1 MTADEPPVGT
11 ERVRSSLRRLAGP
24 DCETVIERAATATE
38 GVEAAAEFLE
48 TTDLG
53 ELEAAIE
60 ATDDPEV
67 ESSGLRALDRFREF
81 RRAAAGEIS
90 ADHFHRAH
98 GTDLRGDDEPSKR

>member
-1 MTADEPPVGT
+1 MTADEPPVET
-11 ERVRSSLRRLAGP
+11 ERVRSSLRRLTGS
-24 DCETVIERAATATE
+24 DCETIVERAVAATE
-38 GVEAAAEFLE
+38 GVEAAAEFVE
-48 TTDLG
+48 ATGLG

-90 ADHFHRAH
+90 TDHFHPAH
-98 GTDLRGDDEPSKR
+98 GTDLRSDDEPSKR

>member
-11 ERVRSSLRRLAGP
+11 EQVRSSLRRLTGP
-24 DCETVIERAATATE
+24 DCETVVERAVASTE
-38 GVEAAAEFLE
+38 DVEAAAGFVR
-48 TTDLG
+48 TAGLG

-67 ESSGLRALDRFREF
+67 ESAGRRALDRFREF

-90 ADHFHRAH
+90 VDHFHPAH
-98 GTDLRGDDEPSKR
+98 GTDLRSDDEPSKR